1 MCTNNSENE
10 HILTILIN
18 TKYSRI
24 TVHKNTLDA
33 LGDPVFIQ
41 LAYNSKKRMLMLL
54 SAAKPA
60 QNTIRVI
67 RKQHGFCLIHSKSFM
82 FGLMSVSKAIKE
94 QGTYLLKGKM
104 DKQLSAAY
112 FSLDNAERV
121 IEPTDRGN

>member
-33 LGDPVFIQ
+33 LGDPAFIQ

-54 SAAKPA
+54 SAAKQA

>member
-33 LGDPVFIQ
+33 LGDPAFIQ

-54 SAAKPA
+54 SAAKQA

-82 FGLMSVSKAIKE
+82 FGLMSVSKAMKE
-94 QGTYLLKGKM
+94 QGTYLLKGKI

-121 IEPTDRGN
+121 IEPIDRGN

>member
-1 MCTNNSENE
+1 MCTNNSENA

-33 LGDPVFIQ
+33 LGDPAFIQ

-54 SAAKPA
+54 SAAKQA

>member
-24 TVHKNTLDA
+24 TFHKNTLDA
-33 LGDPVFIQ
+33 LGDPAFIQ

-54 SAAKPA
+54 SAAKQA

-82 FGLMSVSKAIKE
+82 FGLMSVSKAMKE
-94 QGTYLLKGKM
+94 QGTYLLKGKI

-121 IEPTDRGN
+121 IEPIDRGN